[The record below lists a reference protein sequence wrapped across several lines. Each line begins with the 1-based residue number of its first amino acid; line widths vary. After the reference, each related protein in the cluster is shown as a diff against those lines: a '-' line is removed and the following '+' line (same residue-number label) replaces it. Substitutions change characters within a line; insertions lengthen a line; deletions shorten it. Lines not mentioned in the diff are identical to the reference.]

1 MVGDHNH
8 DCDAVVGVDDHSV
21 VVLDDDH
28 DVVVAVDGRRD
39 V

>member
-1 MVGDHNH
+1 MVGDHSH
-8 DCDAVVGVDDHSV
+8 DRDAAVGVDDHSAA
-21 VVLDDDH
+21 VLDDDH